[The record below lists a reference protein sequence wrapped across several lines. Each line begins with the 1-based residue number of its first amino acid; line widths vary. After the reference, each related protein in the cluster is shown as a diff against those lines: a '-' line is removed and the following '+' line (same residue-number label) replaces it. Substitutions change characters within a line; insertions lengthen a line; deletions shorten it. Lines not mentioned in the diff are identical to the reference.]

1 MIKEALWMDGM
12 GWLSLVIR
20 LLSIFIANNR
30 NSDENAEDDVD
41 CSLPPDCFSQPSPT
55 CLIRKFDMS
64 CSLTNNSASPSNSF
78 TRINTNT
85 VIQILKHM
93 QINSQKFMSTQI
105 S

>member
-1 MIKEALWMDGM
+1 MSDNNDDKED
-12 GWLSLVIR
+12 SDDE
-20 LLSIFIANNR
+20 

-78 TRINTNT
+78 IRINTNT
-85 VIQILKHM
+85 EYTVSKTHAD
-93 QINSQKFMSTQI
+93 
-105 S
+105 